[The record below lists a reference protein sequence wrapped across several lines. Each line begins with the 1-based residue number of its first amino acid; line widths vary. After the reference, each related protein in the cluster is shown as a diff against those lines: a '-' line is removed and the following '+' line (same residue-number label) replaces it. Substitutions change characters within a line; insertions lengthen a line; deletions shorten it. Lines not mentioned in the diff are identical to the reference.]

1 MIYIIVILAILI
13 LIVNGITIY
22 INPDKLNRK
31 TRIISLILTIIILIY
46 GVIATPWILFF
57 LRSIYYGWKENYK
70 NKYG

>member
-1 MIYIIVILAILI
+1 MMVIIVILAILI

-57 LRSIYYGWKENYK
+57 
-70 NKYG
+70 